1 MFHFKHFSLY
11 HENSSIKIGT
21 DSVLLAT
28 APTLPDAQS
37 VLDIGCGC
45 GIIAF
50 ATAFRLNKLFPNSQH
65 NIIGIDIDGPS
76 IEDARRNLD
85 FFPKSE
91 NQRIDFIK
99 TSLQEYSKTGN
110 KFDLIVC
117 NPPFFINSLKPSTE
131 RKRQGKHS
139 DNNLSFKE
147 LADAVTELLTPNG
160 RFHLILPTN
169 ENDIFNTL
177 IVNKLHII
185 HETEIIPVAGQRA
198 NRRITVYARYGATP
212 PSHDTLTIRTSE
224 GSYTEEYRD
233 ITADFLFVK

>member
-21 DSVLLAT
+21 DSVLLA
-28 APTLPDAQS
+28 AVPTLPNAHS

-45 GIIAF
+45 GVIAF
-50 ATAFRLNKLFPNSQH
+50 VTAFRLKKLFPDSQH
-65 NIIGIDIDGPS
+65 NIIGIDIDERS
-76 IEDARRNLD
+76 IEDARRNLV

-91 NQRIDFIK
+91 NQHIDFINI
-99 TSLQEYSKTGN
+99 SLQEYSKAGK

-117 NPPFFINSLKPSTE
+117 NPPFFSNSLKPASE

-147 LADAVTELLTPNG
+147 LADTVTELLTPNG
-160 RFHLILPTN
+160 HFHLILPTN
-169 ENDIFNTL
+169 ESDIFKEL
-177 IVNKLHII
+177 ADNKLHKFQ
-185 HETEIIPVAGQRA
+185 ETDIIPVKGEKP
-198 NRRITVYARYGATP
+198 NRRIMMFGRDGAMPT
-212 PSHDTLTIRTSE
+212 SHNTLTIRASN
-224 GSYTEEYRD
+224 SLYTEEYRD